1 VSDYFITGTDTGVG
15 KTWATLALMKAMQD
29 KGKIVVGMKPVASG
43 CQKTSAGLRNDDAI
57 RILKQSSSRDGR
69 SLSYDT
75 VNPYAFEQEVAPHIA
90 ADVAGVVIDIEKI
103 AGEFSTLKKEADS
116 VVVEGVGGWSVPL
129 GENIMLAD
137 VVNRLNLPVIL
148 VIGLRL
154 GCINHALLTARAIE
168 EDGAELDGWITS
180 QLDPDYASLKETMFA
195 LQARINAPLLGKLPY
210 MEKFD
215 LKILASHTMMT
226 GN

>member
-1 VSDYFITGTDTGVG
+1 
-15 KTWATLALMKAMQD
+15 M
-29 KGKIVVGMKPVASG
+29 
-43 CQKTSAGLRNDDAI
+43 
-57 RILKQSSSRDGR
+57 
-69 SLSYDT
+69 
-75 VNPYAFEQEVAPHIA
+75 
-90 ADVAGVVIDIEKI
+90 
-103 AGEFSTLKKEADS
+103 
-116 VVVEGVGGWSVPL
+116 
-129 GENIMLAD
+129 
-137 VVNRLNLPVIL
+137 VNRLNLPVIL

-215 LKILASHTMMT
+215 LEKAASRILVRDRQ
-226 GN
+226 G